1 MSDVHYSS
9 YLQMTFWFG
18 RKKIDFLH
26 GFLDFA
32 LFIPHTYVFQFTREE
47 MEIIKKKMKKIKTQN
62 KPQKSKKKYFFQKT
76 TKTKKTQN
84 VEIRKTYMY
93 LLFFVYSY
101 MYLWIERKRG
111 QQLWKKISIYID
123 NGWCI
128 IYKSLGD
135 ITKDTIAIEL
145 SEPWRVKNK
154 RLEKELLQSRREKC
168 LIEFSHPWK

>member
-1 MSDVHYSS
+1 
-9 YLQMTFWFG
+9 
-18 RKKIDFLH
+18 
-26 GFLDFA
+26 
-32 LFIPHTYVFQFTREE
+32 
-47 MEIIKKKMKKIKTQN
+47 MKKIKTQN

-123 NGWCI
+123 NEWCI

-154 RLEKELLQSRREKC
+154 RLEKELLQSRREKFTS
-168 LIEFSHPWK
+168 LEIALGWLVQPSYLLQTTIQAHRSARGWIKFVLPRSSHR

>member
-1 MSDVHYSS
+1 
-9 YLQMTFWFG
+9 
-18 RKKIDFLH
+18 
-26 GFLDFA
+26 
-32 LFIPHTYVFQFTREE
+32 

-62 KPQKSKKKYFFQKT
+62 KPQKSKKKIFFSKNNKDKEN
-76 TKTKKTQN
+76 TKCWNKEN
-84 VEIRKTYMY
+84 IHVFIIFCILIHVLVDRDNCE
-93 LLFFVYSY
+93 
-101 MYLWIERKRG
+101 
-111 QQLWKKISIYID
+111 KISIYID
-123 NGWCI
+123 NEWCI